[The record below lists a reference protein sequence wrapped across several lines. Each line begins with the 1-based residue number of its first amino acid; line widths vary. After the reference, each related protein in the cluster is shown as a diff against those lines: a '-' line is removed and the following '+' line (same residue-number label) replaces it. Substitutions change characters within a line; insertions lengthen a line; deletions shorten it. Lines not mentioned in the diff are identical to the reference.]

1 MRAVDIILKKRN
13 RGELDREEI
22 EFFIRGMVSGEIPDY
37 QASAWLMAVWFN
49 GLNQRETVDLTRAML
64 YSGET
69 IDLSEVEGFKVDKHS
84 TGGVGDKTSLVVGP
98 LVAAAGL
105 KLAKMSGRGM
115 GHSGGTLDK
124 LLSFE
129 GFKYEISQKKFLRVI
144 NQCGMAIIGQSKN
157 LVPADKILYSLRD
170 VTGTVDQMSL
180 IASSIMSKKLAAGAD
195 AIVLDVK
202 TGRGAFMAN
211 PDDAFELARIMVDIG
226 KSMGRKVQAI
236 ITDMEQPLGNTVG
249 NILEVKE
256 AIETLRGKGP
266 KDLLEVCLELAGSLL
281 VMGGKSE
288 NIEEARNLLMGLIKS
303 GEALKK
309 LREMVKLQGGSTEMI
324 DVTKAKSSGLP
335 FHPIISLG
343 KTGYVTGIDA
353 RIVGETSML
362 LGAGRANKDEQIDL
376 NAGIILKKKV
386 GDSVNRGEI
395 FAYLLGKDQEH
406 LVRGVHHFEK
416 AFQIS
421 DEKPESRPLIL
432 GRVS

>member
-288 NIEEARNLLMGLIKS
+288 NIEEARKLLMGLIKS
-303 GEALKK
+303 GAALKK
-309 LREMVKLQGGSTEMI
+309 LREMVKLQGGSTEII
-324 DVTKAKSSGLP
+324 DVNKAKSAELP
-335 FHPIISLG
+335 FHPIISLD

-353 RIVGETSML
+353 RTVGETSML

-376 NAGIILKKKV
+376 NAG
-386 GDSVNRGEI
+386 
-395 FAYLLGKDQEH
+395 
-406 LVRGVHHFEK
+406 
-416 AFQIS
+416 
-421 DEKPESRPLIL
+421 
-432 GRVS
+432 

>member
-281 VMGGKSE
+281 VMGG
-288 NIEEARNLLMGLIKS
+288 
-303 GEALKK
+303 
-309 LREMVKLQGGSTEMI
+309 
-324 DVTKAKSSGLP
+324 
-335 FHPIISLG
+335 
-343 KTGYVTGIDA
+343 
-353 RIVGETSML
+353 
-362 LGAGRANKDEQIDL
+362 
-376 NAGIILKKKV
+376 
-386 GDSVNRGEI
+386 
-395 FAYLLGKDQEH
+395 
-406 LVRGVHHFEK
+406 
-416 AFQIS
+416 
-421 DEKPESRPLIL
+421 
-432 GRVS
+432 